1 MDIGF
6 TVLELSK
13 WFMYD
18 LLVTTWLKRI
28 DAELLFTD
36 TEGLT
41 YEIRSENVYEE
52 FLNTNIF
59 FI

>member
-1 MDIGF
+1 MYIGF